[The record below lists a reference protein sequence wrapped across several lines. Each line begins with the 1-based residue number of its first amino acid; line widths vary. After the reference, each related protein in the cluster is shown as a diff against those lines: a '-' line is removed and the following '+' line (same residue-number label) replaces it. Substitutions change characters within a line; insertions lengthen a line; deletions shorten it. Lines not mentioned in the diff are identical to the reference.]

1 MARGP
6 CFLGVKELLGSGPRD
21 HSRHGLA
28 AQTRTWN
35 QPPEFLVPDVSASA
49 WPWARSRNTVT
60 FPGEFGSHGSR
71 AAAVPSC
78 SRWSSLATH
87 RITPSPVRTSGA
99 GEAREAGADEAT
111 RGAARCAR
119 GGEARVL
126 HPPDAGR
133 ETSPVHEEHGKEGLT
148 AAELMREMEDE
159 PFFKH
164 RHREVGLPW
173 RSHPVSHPTLG
184 VAGDLPGHRPKSSA
198 VQSLPFRSPE

>member
-1 MARGP
+1 MSAGSVPSEASPWLGDGCLAVTSRGLP
-6 CFLGVKELLGSGPRD
+6 SVCVPSPSCKDTGQIGLGRTPVTSFCLNYLLK
-21 HSRHGLA
+21 
-28 AQTRTWN
+28 
-35 QPPEFLVPDVSASA
+35 
-49 WPWARSRNTVT
+49 ARSRNTVT

-119 GGEARVL
+119 WGGEARVL

-133 ETSPVHEEHGKEGLT
+133 ETSPVYEEHGKEGLT

-164 RHREVGLPW
+164 R
-173 RSHPVSHPTLG
+173 
-184 VAGDLPGHRPKSSA
+184 
-198 VQSLPFRSPE
+198 